1 MFYLL
6 DMATGKKKKKN
17 KKTDEKVK
25 KKIYELAL
33 DVAILIARKNEG
45 GLLVIGETKDY
56 DCHFPNFFAKKKIYI
71 TDAGMVEVLSK
82 LGTVDGAVIL
92 DQDGRIRAYGA
103 RILKQE
109 TAKGFGTRHSAAKG
123 ISRMGCMAILAS
135 EQDRVVRVFKEGQK
149 VMEINPHTKS
159 VEKNLSKIVKFLSRS
174 ETAGLIAGAA
184 AMPLVGVPGVIIFG
198 GSYLVSKKLLGM
210 IKEIEFK

>member
-1 MFYLL
+1 
-6 DMATGKKKKKN
+6 
-17 KKTDEKVK
+17 
-25 KKIYELAL
+25 
-33 DVAILIARKNEG
+33 
-45 GLLVIGETKDY
+45 
-56 DCHFPNFFAKKKIYI
+56 
-71 TDAGMVEVLSK
+71 MVEVLSK

-198 GSYLVSKKLLGM
+198 GAILFQKNCL
-210 IKEIEFK
+210 E